1 MTVLQQMQFR
11 KPKDNANHGSDKQ
24 QHREQVQQATVQVL
38 KDRKRML
45 SLGPLLVI
53 QAPMWAWVSVQAAV
67 PVVEPAA
74 VVAMVEVVVQ
84 LVAVV
89 QQQQLSHRHRLS
101 VTEVGVH
108 AMLCHKHRLDL
119 EQ

>member
-1 MTVLQQMQFR
+1 MTVLEQMQFR

-89 QQQQLSHRHRLS
+89 QLCHRHRLS

-108 AMLCHKHRLDL
+108 VMLCHTHRLDL